1 MGRIRT
7 GVDMVYIP
15 RIQRLAENSPDALR
29 RIFTPQEMSYC
40 TRSDG
45 TLRFDRL
52 AARFAARE
60 AVLKAIGTG
69 FATGLGVGDV
79 SVDKGERGEPIA
91 VLSDTA
97 REIFRAMGGIG
108 ISISLTHENEYACA
122 FAVAEF
128 DDTPDGDYNH
138 AHG

>member
-1 MGRIRT
+1 MRHFRT

-15 RIQRLAENSPDALR
+15 RMQRLADSSENALK
-29 RIFTPQEMSYC
+29 RIFTPQELSYC

-45 TLRFDRL
+45 TYHFDRL

-69 FATGLGVGDV
+69 FATGLGVSDISVAKGD
-79 SVDKGERGEPIA
+79 RGEPIA
-91 VLSDTA
+91 VLSA
-97 REIFRAMGGIG
+97 GAEELFRQMGGAE

-122 FAVAEF
+122 FAIAVFDGGAAE
-128 DDTPDGDYNH
+128 DL
-138 AHG
+138 